1 MLNPPHVLLPFYPAD
16 GAFPVETTAG
26 LQEFRPDRRQ
36 RTIRMVLLAAA
47 VCTKAGKALVSR
59 QFVEMT
65 RTRVEGLLAAFPKL
79 MNTGKQHTF
88 VETESVRYVYQPL
101 EKLYMVLVTTKN
113 SNILED
119 LETLRLFSRVIPE
132 YCRVLEE
139 SEISEHCFDLIFAFD
154 EIVALG
160 YRENVNLAQIR
171 TFTEMDSHEEKVFRA
186 VRETQE
192 REAKAEMR
200 RKAKELQQARRDAER
215 GKKSPGFGGFGSSSS
230 SSSSTAI
237 ITDTL
242 IEPEKPK
249 PTPAP
254 ARPSGPSKALKLG
267 ARGKEVDD
275 FVDKLKSEGENIILP
290 NTGKRPSDATK
301 SLPAPVNTESV
312 HLRVE
317 EKITLTCGRDGGLQN
332 MEVLGMITLRVS
344 DDKNG
349 RIRLL
354 INNNDKRGVQLQT
367 HPNVDKKLFTA
378 DSIIGLKNPDKSFP
392 LNNDVGVLKWRLQS
406 TDESLIPLT
415 INCWPSES
423 GSGCDVNIEYE
434 LQEDSL
440 ELNDVVISIPIP
452 SGVGAPVIGDLDGE
466 YRHDSRRNV
475 LEWCLPVVDMK
486 NKTGSLEFSIAGQPN
501 DFFPVNVSFVSKGNY
516 CDIQVSKVYQVD
528 GNSPVRF
535 STETSF
541 VVDKYEIL

>member
-1 MLNPPHVLLPFYPAD
+1 
-16 GAFPVETTAG
+16 
-26 LQEFRPDRRQ
+26 
-36 RTIRMVLLAAA
+36 MVLLAAA
-47 VCTKAGKALVSR
+47 VCTKAGKAIVSR

-65 RTRVEGLLAAFPKL
+65 RTRIEGLLAAFPKL

-101 EKLYMVLVTTKN
+101 EKLYMVLITTKN

-139 SEISEHCFDLIFAFD
+139 SEISEHCFDVIFAFD

-215 GKKSPGFGGFGSSSS
+215 SGKKAPGFGGFGSSGMTGANAGS
-230 SSSSTAI
+230 I

-249 PTPAP
+249 VTPAP
-254 ARPSGPSKALKLG
+254 MRPTGPSKALKLG

-275 FVDKLKSEGENIILP
+275 FVDKLKSEGENIITP
-290 NTGKRPSDATK
+290 GTGRKLSEASK
-301 SLPAPVNTESV
+301 VLAAPVNTESV
-312 HLRVE
+312 HMRVE
-317 EKITLTCGRDGGLQN
+317 EKISLTCGRDGGVQN
-332 MEVLGMITLRVS
+332 MEILGMITLRVS
-344 DDKNG
+344 DEKNG
-349 RIRLL
+349 RIRLQVS
-354 INNNDKRGVQLQT
+354 NNDKKGMQLQT

-378 DSIIGLKNPDKSFP
+378 ESVIGLKNPDKSFP
-392 LNNDVGVLKWRLQS
+392 LHSDVGVLKWRLQT

-423 GSGCDVNIEYE
+423 GTGCDVNIEYE
-434 LQEDSL
+434 LQEEGL
-440 ELNDVVISIPIP
+440 ELNDIVIAIPVP

-466 YRHDSRRNV
+466 YRHDSRRNI
-475 LEWCLPVVDMK
+475 LEWCLPVIDIK
-486 NKTGSLEFSIAGQPN
+486 NKTGSLEFSVAGQPG
-501 DFFPVNVSFVSKGNY
+501 DFFPINVSFVSKANY
-516 CDIQVSKVYQVD
+516 CDIQVSKVSQVD
-528 GNSPVRF
+528 GDSPVRF
-535 STETSF
+535 SIETSL

>member
-1 MLNPPHVLLPFYPAD
+1 MFLTSLKS
-16 GAFPVETTAG
+16 
-26 LQEFRPDRRQ
+26 LQ
-36 RTIRMVLLAAA
+36 VLLAAA
-47 VCTKAGKALVSR
+47 VCTKAGKAIVSR

-101 EKLYMVLVTTKN
+101 EKLYMVLITTKN

-139 SEISEHCFDLIFAFD
+139 SEISEHCFDIIFAFD

-192 REAKAEMR
+192 REAKAEMK
-200 RKAKELQQARRDAER
+200 RKAKELQRARQDAER
-215 GKKSPGFGGFGSSSS
+215 AGKKSPGFGGFGSSGMSS
-230 SSSSTAI
+230 VTSATI
-237 ITDTL
+237 ITDT

-249 PTPAP
+249 VTPASV
-254 ARPSGPSKALKLG
+254 RPSGSSKALKLG
-267 ARGKEVDD
+267 VKGKEVDN
-275 FVDKLKSEGENIILP
+275 FVDKLKSEGENIIISSAGRKASEASKVLQP
-290 NTGKRPSDATK
+290 
-301 SLPAPVNTESV
+301 PVNIESV

-317 EKITLTCGRDGGLQN
+317 EKISLTCGRDGGLQN
-332 MEVLGMITLRVS
+332 MEVLGMITLKVT
-344 DDKNG
+344 DEKNG
-349 RIRLL
+349 RISIL
-354 INNNDKRGVQLQT
+354 INNNDKKGAQLQT
-367 HPNVDKKLFTA
+367 HPHA
-378 DSIIGLKNPDKSFP
+378 FP
-392 LNNDVGVLKWRLQS
+392 LNSDLGVLKWRLQS

-434 LQEDSL
+434 LQDEGL
-440 ELNDVVISIPIP
+440 ELNDVVITIPLP
-452 SGVGAPVIGDLDGE
+452 SGVGAPVVGDLDGQ
-466 YRHDSRRNV
+466 YNHDSRKNI
-475 LEWCLPVVDMK
+475 LEWSLPVIDEK
-486 NKTGSLEFSIAGQPN
+486 NKSGSLEFSIDGKPN
-501 DFFPVNVSFVSKGNY
+501 DFFPIHVSFVSKRNF
-516 CDIQVSKVYQVD
+516 CDIQVAKVTYIE
-528 GNSPVRF
+528 GGSPVKF
-535 STETSF
+535 SSETSF

>member
-1 MLNPPHVLLPFYPAD
+1 
-16 GAFPVETTAG
+16 
-26 LQEFRPDRRQ
+26 
-36 RTIRMVLLAAA
+36 MVLLAAA

-200 RKAKELQQARRDAER
+200 RKAKELQQARRDTER

-230 SSSSTAI
+230 STAI

-242 IEPEKPK
+242 VEPEKPK
-249 PTPAP
+249 PAPAP
-254 ARPSGPSKALKLG
+254 TRPSGPSKALKLG

-275 FVDKLKSEGENIILP
+275 FVHKLKSEGENIILSG
-290 NTGKRPSDATK
+290 TGKKASEASK
-301 SLPAPVNTESV
+301 SLPAPANTESV
-312 HLRVE
+312 HLRIE

-332 MEVLGMITLRVS
+332 MEVLGMIILRVS
-344 DDKNG
+344 DEKNG

-354 INNNDKRGVQLQT
+354 INNGDKRGVQLQT

-378 DSIIGLKNPDKSFP
+378 ESIIGLKNPEKSFP
-392 LNNDVGVLKWRLQS
+392 LNNDVGVLKWRLQT

-423 GSGCDVNIEYE
+423 GSSCDVNIEYE
-434 LQEDSL
+434 LQEESL
-440 ELNDVVISIPIP
+440 ELNDIVISIPIP
-452 SGVGAPVIGDLDGE
+452 SGVGAPVIGDLDGD

-475 LEWCLPVVDMK
+475 LEWCLPVVDVK

-501 DFFPVNVSFVSKGNY
+501 DFFPIHVSFVSKGSY
-516 CDIQVSKVYQVD
+516 CDIQVSKASQVD

>member
-1 MLNPPHVLLPFYPAD
+1 
-16 GAFPVETTAG
+16 
-26 LQEFRPDRRQ
+26 
-36 RTIRMVLLAAA
+36 MVLLAAA
-47 VCTKAGKALVSR
+47 VCTKAGKAIVSR

-65 RTRVEGLLAAFPKL
+65 RTRIEGLLAAFPKL

-101 EKLYMVLVTTKN
+101 EKLYMVLITTKN

-215 GKKSPGFGGFGSSSS
+215 SGKKAPGFGGFGSSGMSGSS
-230 SSSSTAI
+230 PIT

-249 PTPAP
+249 ATPAP
-254 ARPSGPSKALKLG
+254 SRYPRSQPAWTHCLSDYSNRTG
-267 ARGKEVDD
+267 RRH
-275 FVDKLKSEGENIILP
+275 LP
-290 NTGKRPSDATK
+290 LLCP
-301 SLPAPVNTESV
+301 PAV
-312 HLRVE
+312 
-317 EKITLTCGRDGGLQN
+317 
-332 MEVLGMITLRVS
+332 
-344 DDKNG
+344 
-349 RIRLL
+349 
-354 INNNDKRGVQLQT
+354 
-367 HPNVDKKLFTA
+367 
-378 DSIIGLKNPDKSFP
+378 
-392 LNNDVGVLKWRLQS
+392 
-406 TDESLIPLT
+406 
-415 INCWPSES
+415 NCWPSES

-434 LQEDSL
+434 LQEEGL
-440 ELNDVVISIPIP
+440 ELNDVVISIPVP
-452 SGVGAPVIGDLDGE
+452 SGVGAPLIGDLDGE

-475 LEWCLPVVDMK
+475 LEWCLPVIDAK

-501 DFFPVNVSFVSKGNY
+501 DFFPVHVSFVSKRNY
-516 CDIQVSKVYQVD
+516 CDIQISKVTLVD
-528 GNSPVRF
+528 SDSPVRF
-535 STETSF
+535 SLETSF